1 MSTSPRPAGHDRG
14 PEGNVTR
21 DGSVHPM
28 ASHPMSEPLYVPW
41 QDRQRPHPPRRP
53 RHRPL
58 HAVSGL
64 VSGPRSTWPPTWTGL
79 RLVLASA
86 VGDRYRVKVSDDG
99 HPYATHLA
107 CGGLAHL
114 GHLRARD
121 RGGHRRRVHH
131 RGAAEGHDDSDVRT
145 ADSADLG
152 AAVMTGQSNWFWVCP
167 RCQTSNA
174 TGVCRSCGT
183 PAPPPP
189 IAPSVAPQRAKR
201 QQTTAQKAAIGIGVV
216 VVAVIGLV
224 AWSVTGRHGP
234 TQPAARQPVEE
245 PAPPV
250 ARSLTDS
257 QLKAA
262 VTDNIRALY
271 ARTLTPSP
279 TGQATPVEWSGQ

>member
-1 MSTSPRPAGHDRG
+1 
-14 PEGNVTR
+14 
-21 DGSVHPM
+21 
-28 ASHPMSEPLYVPW
+28 
-41 QDRQRPHPPRRP
+41 
-53 RHRPL
+53 
-58 HAVSGL
+58 
-64 VSGPRSTWPPTWTGL
+64 
-79 RLVLASA
+79 
-86 VGDRYRVKVSDDG
+86 
-99 HPYATHLA
+99 
-107 CGGLAHL
+107 
-114 GHLRARD
+114 
-121 RGGHRRRVHH
+121 
-131 RGAAEGHDDSDVRT
+131 
-145 ADSADLG
+145 
-152 AAVMTGQSNWFWVCP
+152 MTGQSNWFWVCP

-234 TQPAARQPVEE
+234 TQPAARQLVEE

-262 VTDNIRALY
+262 VTDNIRVLY
-271 ARTLTPSP
+271 ADSDWYPYVELANGTLDVAARDGVVFIGGVPPSLADSACRSIAAASYDDEAIP
-279 TGQATPVEWSGQ
+279 LGIHAVVMVYDSDDVARCRPVDA